1 MSQHRQSPVI
11 YLIDGNSAVS
21 ASTCAMLEAFNRRVE
36 RVFDAACFSKE
47 YLETGIVS
55 SKDALLVDLDSDRAE
70 NYRLLN
76 LIMDSPDCPGLLL
89 FSEKGGSFYET
100 DEFSHDRLEV
110 LYTPV
115 SPAALLATLEAVL

>member
-21 ASTCAMLEAFNRRVE
+21 ASTCAMLEASNRSVE
-36 RVFDAACFSKE
+36 RVCDATCFSKDFF
-47 YLETGIVS
+47 ETGIVT
-55 SKDALLVDLDSDRAE
+55 SKDALLVDLDSDRDE
-70 NYRLLN
+70 NFRLLN
-76 LIMDSPDCPGLLL
+76 LIMDSPACPGLLL

-100 DEFSHDRLEV
+100 DEFSHTRLEV